1 MRTVDLLFHRRTE
14 RQLAERM
21 KAPRQIYGQI
31 IVAIE
36 RTLQRVFNND
46 GSLIPIPVKT
56 VADRRRVDRCRP
68 RD

>member
-1 MRTVDLLFHRRTE
+1 MRAVDSLFHRRTE
-14 RQLAERM
+14 RQWTERI
-21 KAPRQIYGQI
+21 KSPRQIYGQI

-46 GSLIPIPVKT
+46 GSLIPIPVRT
-56 VADRRRVDRCRP
+56 VANRRRLDRCRP